1 MTVKIGLRE
10 RKFAKT
16 RLGLAEALIK
26 RLEQSPLEEIIVRDL
41 AEAAEV
47 SEATFFNYFPRKVD
61 LLDYYTQLWM
71 LDLNWRCQHGE
82 AKGLAAIAASFEVM
96 AAAIQKQPGVMA
108 EIIARQ
114 VLQRGKPEPV
124 EITLAERL
132 IAYPDHNGIEDLPI
146 GGIDRAW
153 LPALE
158 QAIRGGE
165 LPANCHIP
173 TVMAGL
179 AAIFYGVPM
188 VLGQSNKTAIGAMY
202 RNQMAL
208 YWAGVRSMGKN

>member
-1 MTVKIGLRE
+1 MTIKIGLRE

-16 RLGLAEALIK
+16 RLSLAEALVT

-47 SEATFFNYFPRKVD
+47 SEATFFNYFPRKAD

-82 AKGLAAIAASFEVM
+82 AKGLGAIAASFEIM
-96 AAAIQKQPGVMA
+96 ATTIQKQPGVMA

-114 VLQRGKPEPV
+114 VLQRSKVEPV
-124 EITLAERL
+124 EITPAERQ
-132 IAYPDHNGIEDLPI
+132 IAYPDHEGIEALPI
-146 GGIDRAW
+146 GGIDKVW

-158 QAIRGGE
+158 QAIRGSE
-165 LPANCHIP
+165 LPANSHVP
-173 TVMAGL
+173 TVMVGL
-179 AAIFYGVPM
+179 ATIFYGVPM
-188 VLGQSNKTAIGAMY
+188 VLGQGNKAGIGPMY
-202 RNQMAL
+202 RNQLAV
-208 YWAGVRSMGKN
+208 YWGGVRSMGK